1 MVFLDPGEK
10 IDILQ
15 KVCATQGL
23 TSFGWYCF
31 FFTCGFNSRNA
42 GIKCTKERSVKFGGK
57 DTVLLC
63 LRYWASLVSGCFDS
77 TSHWNLWN
85 WHCVASLREQFA
97 ATAGR
102 QTLFEVCSVCSGF
115 PSLMLF
121 AWFASCAWKNGS
133 PRPARILF
141 STFFWS
147 KHLFLYSIQPLKLG
161 KEKNSTGTTFP
172 GIRAI
177 SAISISCA
185 FVRWL

>member
-42 GIKCTKERSVKFGGK
+42 GIKWFKEHSVKFGGK
-57 DTVLLC
+57 DTELLC
-63 LRYWASLVSGCFDS
+63 LKYWASLVSGCFDS

-133 PRPARILF
+133 TQHATSTNSLLKVLF
-141 STFFWS
+141 CRNIVFCTASSRWDLDKKRTAPEP
-147 KHLFLYSIQPLKLG
+147 LFQEFGQFQLS
-161 KEKNSTGTTFP
+161 
-172 GIRAI
+172 
-177 SAISISCA
+177 
-185 FVRWL
+185 